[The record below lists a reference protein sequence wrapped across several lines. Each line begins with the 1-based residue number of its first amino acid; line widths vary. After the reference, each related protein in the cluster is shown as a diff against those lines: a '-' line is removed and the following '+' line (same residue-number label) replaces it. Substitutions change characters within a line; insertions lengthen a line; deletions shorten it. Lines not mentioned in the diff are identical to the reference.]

1 MGMLNK
7 LAKIML
13 LTRDR
18 DRIQMGPRHQ
28 GEPLPPLTEE
38 AWPGSWGGDPE
49 GRPLRL
55 PWICVVLLV
64 VMTVV
69 MVVVVKVV
77 VVMVMILVVMGW

>member
-13 LTRDR
+13 LTRNR

-49 GRPLRL
+49 GRPLPL
-55 PWICVVLLV
+55 PWICVALLPSALQIPEVLCSNQAWSALAH
-64 VMTVV
+64 
-69 MVVVVKVV
+69 
-77 VVMVMILVVMGW
+77 GN

>member
-55 PWICVVLLV
+55 PWICVVLLLSALQIPEV
-64 VMTVV
+64 LCSNQVWSA
-69 MVVVVKVV
+69 
-77 VVMVMILVVMGW
+77 LAHGN